1 MFLITSDSK
10 SKIISPKIINQMMK
24 FLSNENIRI
33 KNLVTIF
40 LSNYKASEMESVEET
55 NSHINSS

>member
-1 MFLITSDSK
+1 
-10 SKIISPKIINQMMK
+10 MK